1 LLTIADFIKTLVYRD
16 LMNLIKL
23 PFEDYFIS
31 IEGVVY
37 SAKKGQGGRYKGVR
51 PLKSYI
57 DKSGYLNVGLYVP
70 NKKRFAVHRLMA
82 IAKFGDLTPE
92 IVTRHKDNNKVNNSF
107 DNILIGTQLDNIKD
121 REISG
126 NTAKGDKSYLAK
138 YTDDFC
144 LKILNEISKGKKQAD
159 LCREYGL
166 KASFLSNLN
175 KGRHRK
181 HLQQMREL

>member
-1 LLTIADFIKTLVYRD
+1 
-16 LMNLIKL
+16 MNLLKL
-23 PFEDYFIS
+23 PFNEYFIS
-31 IEGVVY
+31 KEGVVY
-37 SAKKGQGGRYKGVR
+37 SAKKGQGERFKGVR
-51 PLKSYI
+51 PLKSHL
-57 DKSGYLNVGLYVP
+57 DKNGYLNVGLYVP

-82 IAKFGDLTPE
+82 LAKFGELKAD

-126 NTAKGDKSYLAK
+126 NTAKGDKSYLSK

-144 LKILNEISKGKKQAD
+144 LKILNDITKGKKQAD
-159 LCREYGL
+159 ICKEYGL

-175 KGRHRK
+175 SGRHRK
-181 HLQQMREL
+181 HLQQMRDL